1 MIDPKQYL
9 KTLIKKTGFDG
20 EGVPA
25 LEANYHTHTWRCHH
39 ASGTE
44 REYVEAAIE
53 GGMKVLGFSDHTPY
67 PFPNG
72 YCSSFRMEVSQL
84 EGYVATVEKLR
95 EEYRDDI
102 DIRIGLEVEYYPEFF
117 DDLTHLTD
125 QYPIEYYILGQHFI
139 GNEFGEAYSAV
150 PSVSVE
156 KLHRYVEQVK
166 EGMDTGR
173 FVYVAHPDLFYF
185 IGSDE
190 HYEREMRSLCQH
202 AKKKG
207 IPLEIN
213 FLGLF
218 EGRSY
223 PRQLFWKIA
232 GEVGNQVIFGC
243 DAHKP
248 DMVNN
253 PFSMQEALNMTEKYG
268 LERIVFLD
276 LEYQITPRP

>member
-1 MIDPKQYL
+1 MIHPEHYI
-9 KTLIKKTGFDG
+9 KTLFKKRGFDPA
-20 EGVPA
+20 GVPV
-25 LEANYHTHTWRCHH
+25 LEANYHTHTWRCNH

-44 REYVEAAIE
+44 KEYVEAAIE

-67 PFPNG
+67 PFPDG
-72 YCSSFRMEVSQL
+72 YNSSFRMEVSQL
-84 EGYVATVEKLR
+84 EDYVETIEKLR
-95 EEYRDDI
+95 DEYRRDI
-102 DIRIGLEVEYYPEFF
+102 EIRIGLEVEYYPRFF
-117 DDLTHLTD
+117 GDLTRLTD
-125 QYPIEYYILGQHFI
+125 QYPVEYYIMGQHFI
-139 GNEFGEAYSAV
+139 GNELGEAYSAV
-150 PSVSVE
+150 PTASVE

-173 FVYVAHPDLFYF
+173 FAYVAHPDLLYF

-190 HYEREMRSLCQH
+190 DYVRETYSLCRH
-202 AKKKG
+202 AKKLG

-248 DMVNN
+248 HMVVN
-253 PFSMQEALNMTEKYG
+253 PFSMQEALNMVEKYN
-268 LERIVFLD
+268 LDRISFLS
-276 LEYQITPRP
+276 L